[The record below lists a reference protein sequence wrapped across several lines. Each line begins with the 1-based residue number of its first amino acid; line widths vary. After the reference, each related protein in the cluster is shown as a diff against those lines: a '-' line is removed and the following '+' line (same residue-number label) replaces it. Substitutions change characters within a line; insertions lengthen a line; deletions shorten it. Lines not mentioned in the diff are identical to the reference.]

1 MNNERIQSK
10 RATLQAERTTIN
22 ALKKTV
28 LTITDTLGLDEE
40 KMQRRVDT
48 ALKSEYG
55 RINGMVNLLSA
66 IANWPAEQGDGT
78 AVGENRRVLEE
89 TLKLD
94 LMLLEDIRTYRG
106 FHTFAT
112 DELEIIDGIEPQYE
126 DYEDYVAILLEDMG
140 LTAQQRVKLNPAVW
154 AKVESRTKEKV
165 AIDLERMKIALEKH
179 KALIEA
185 SEA

>member
-1 MNNERIQSK
+1 MNNERIASK
-10 RATLQAERTTIN
+10 RETLANERTTIN

-28 LTITDTLGLDEE
+28 NNITDLLGLDEE
-40 KMQRRVDT
+40 KMNRRIDA

-55 RINGMVNLLSA
+55 RVNGMVNLLSA

-78 AVGENRRVLEE
+78 AVPENRRLLEE
-89 TLKLD
+89 SLKLD

-112 DELEIIDGIEPQYE
+112 DELEIIDGVEPQYE

-140 LTAQQRVKLNPAVW
+140 LSPQQRVKLNPRIW
-154 AKVESRTKEKV
+154 AKVELRTKEK
-165 AIDLERMKIALEKH
+165 AKLDIEQMKIAVEKH
-179 KALIEA
+179 KLMMEELKA
-185 SEA
+185 